1 MKTKRALPVLAA
13 ASLAIYAWPAHAQD
27 RAQCTAIE
35 LGATH
40 AGAPSIPAE
49 LKPLEKKLKK
59 SPLSSWNSFR
69 VMSSSDFALENDK
82 PSSPK
87 LAAGATTII
96 LKDVNAREGKRPRL
110 SLSITMDGQSG
121 KRIFDSKVNTDSG
134 DFIVY
139 GETLANDDGH
149 FVALSCKL

>member
-1 MKTKRALPVLAA
+1 MKTKRALPA
-13 ASLAIYAWPAHAQD
+13 LAIAAFAFIAWPAHAQST
-27 RAQCTAIE
+27 AQCTAIE

-40 AGAPSIPAE
+40 ASSPSIPSE
-49 LKPLEKKLKK
+49 LKALDKKLKK
-59 SPLSSWNSFR
+59 APLSSWNSFK
-69 VMSSSDFALENDK
+69 VMSSSDFTIEVNK

-96 LKDVNAREGKRPRL
+96 LRDVSAREGKRPRL